1 MTKLNQLSNM
11 KLSTKLV
18 VMLAIPVLVLLAYAF
33 TKAYSAF
40 SDRQATQQLEELS
53 QLSVHASN
61 YVHNTQA
68 ERGATAIFISSQGAK
83 YGPELKAQRAKTD
96 DKRSILISFIKDFD
110 AKDISPLLDTKVKSA
125 LAIIEQL
132 NSKRRAIDNLEMS
145 LEDALKYYTGNNA
158 AWLGVISLMSTIST
172 NAELAIKSTAYV
184 NYLQNKE
191 RAGIERAV
199 LAGTFTRDDFGNSFQ
214 KFLSLVAAQ
223 DNYTS
228 VFLTLA
234 TEKNIEFYRQTM
246 SGEFIEATNEMRAI
260 ALEKATTGGFDIDP
274 AYWFKMQTGKIN
286 LLKKV
291 ENYLSDDLQNKTDD
305 LISEANLSLM
315 MSLIISVLSLL
326 GSAGVGYYV
335 GRGILQ
341 QLGGEPDEIEELAN
355 EIAKGNLDLKMN
367 VSSEQAVGIY
377 RAMALMRDQ
386 LTNVI
391 ETDIQAIV
399 DTAKEGDLSKR
410 ISLEDKDGF
419 YKNLSTGIN
428 ELVDVNERV
437 IDDTVRMFSAMAE
450 GDLSYTINAEYQ
462 GAFDTLKQDA
472 NRTVATLTQVIEG
485 DIQDIVDRSRQGDLS
500 QRISVDDKQ
509 GFFKNL
515 SSGVNDL
522 VSVSERVVEDTVR
535 MFAALAGGDLT
546 KSIEANYQGSFGQLK
561 DDANATVGKLTEI
574 ITEIRSSASS
584 VASGAQEISGG
595 NLDLSQRTEEQAS
608 ALEETAASMEEMTS
622 SVRQS
627 ADNAKNASVLASDAQ
642 TKAESGGE
650 VVAKAVSAM
659 AEINES
665 SSKISDI
672 IGVID
677 EIAFQTNLLALNA
690 AVEAARA
697 GEQGRGFAVVA
708 AEVRN
713 LAQRSAGAAKE
724 IKELIRDSVG
734 KVEDGSKLVN
744 DSGDTLSEIVQA
756 VQQVSSII
764 NDISTSSQE
773 QSDGIDQVNTA
784 VSQMDETTQQ
794 NAALVEEASAASEN
808 MAEQASLM
816 NELMDFFTTDNA
828 PEVAVVHTP
837 VEASET
843 NAKANTAKPKKV
855 VKIEDSA
862 DTDEDGWEEF

>member
-1 MTKLNQLSNM
+1 MNQLSNM
-11 KLSTKLV
+11 KLSTKLLA
-18 VMLAIPVLVLLAYAF
+18 MLALPVLVLLAYAL

-40 SDRQATQQLEELS
+40 NVRQDTQQLEELS

-68 ERGATAIFISSQGAK
+68 ERGATAIFITSQGAK
-83 YGPELKAQRAKTD
+83 YGPELKAQRAITD
-96 DKRSILISFIKDFD
+96 EKRSILISFIKDFD
-110 AKDISPLLDTKVKSA
+110 AKDISPLLDSKVKSA
-125 LAIIEQL
+125 LAFIEQL
-132 NSKRRAIDNLEMS
+132 NNKRHAIDNLEMS
-145 LEDALKYYTGNNA
+145 LGDALKYYTGNNA
-158 AWLGVISLMSTIST
+158 AWLAVASQMSNIST
-172 NAELAIKSTAYV
+172 NAELAIMSTAYV
-184 NYLQNKE
+184 NYLQSKE

-199 LAGTFTRDDFGNSFQ
+199 LAGTFTRDSFGDTFQ
-214 KFLSLVAAQ
+214 KFITLVAAQ
-223 DNYTS
+223 DNFTS

-234 TEKNIEFYRQTM
+234 TEKNRAFYKETM
-246 SGEFIEATNEMRAI
+246 SGEFIEATNEMRTI
-260 ALEKATTGGFDIDP
+260 ALEKATIGGFGIDP

-286 LLKKV
+286 LLKEV
-291 ENYLSDDLQNKTDD
+291 ENYLSDDLQNKADN
-305 LISEANLSLM
+305 LISEANS
-315 MSLIISVLSLL
+315 SLIISLIIALLSLL
-326 GSAGVGYYV
+326 GSAGSGFYV

-341 QLGGEPDEIEELAN
+341 QLGGEPGEIEDLAN
-355 EIAKGNLDLKMN
+355 EIARGNLDVEM
-367 VSSEQAVGIY
+367 SISADQAIGVY

-410 ISLEDKDGF
+410 ISLEGKDGF

-437 IDDTVRMFSAMAE
+437 IDDTVRMFSAMAD
-450 GDLSYTINAEYQ
+450 GDLSYTIDAEYQ

-485 DIQDIVDRSRQGDLS
+485 DIQNIVDRSRQGDLS

-561 DDANATVGKLTEI
+561 DDANTTVGKLTEI

-584 VASGAQEISGG
+584 VASGAHEISGG

-622 SVRQS
+622 SVKQS
-627 ADNAKNASVLASDAQ
+627 ADNAKNASILASDAQ
-642 TKAESGGE
+642 TKAESGGK

-665 SSKISDI
+665 SNKISDI

-734 KVEDGSKLVN
+734 KVEDGSMLVN
-744 DSGDTLSEIVQA
+744 ESGDTLSEIVQA

-764 NDISTSSQE
+764 NDISSSSQE

-816 NELMDFFTTDNA
+816 NELMDFFTTDDA
-828 PEVAVVHTP
+828 PEAAVVHTP
-837 VEASET
+837 VEPSET
-843 NAKANTAKPKKV
+843 KAKANTAKPKKV
-855 VKIEDSA
+855 IKIDDSS
-862 DTDEDGWEEF
+862 DTDDQGWEEF